1 MKKILFTGVAL
12 FSILLFGALSKP
24 EDNKVLVQ
32 TKDTKLP
39 DWQWSS
45 GEVEIAKTAAKE
57 CFIISFDPKIYRPRD
72 SVKIIFSSYKVS
84 LSHIDKDTKI
94 GQWSGR
100 VNLVYFIN
108 NNWIPIV
115 SDTNDRINQPFT
127 GKNNV
132 MEDGLKNYAIL
143 LTVPLSH
150 TLTITASVISFEKDN
165 HMSSLILQSGKTGI
179 TLTTSIKGIEV
190 EKIIRN

>member
-1 MKKILFTGVAL
+1 M
-12 FSILLFGALSKP
+12 
-24 EDNKVLVQ
+24 
-32 TKDTKLP
+32 
-39 DWQWSS
+39 
-45 GEVEIAKTAAKE
+45 EITKTAAKE

-84 LSHIDKDTKI
+84 LSNVDKGTKI

-127 GKNNV
+127 GKNNM
-132 MEDGLKNYAIL
+132 MEDEIKNYTLL
-143 LTVPLSH
+143 LTVPLSR
-150 TLTITASVISFEKDN
+150 TLTITTSVLSFEKDN
-165 HMSSLILQSGKTGI
+165 HMGSLILQSGKEGI

-190 EKIIRN
+190 EKIVRN

>member
-1 MKKILFTGVAL
+1 MKKILFIGLAL

-57 CFIISFDPKIYRPRD
+57 CFIISFDPKIYRQRD
-72 SVKIIFSSYKVS
+72 SVKIIFNSYKVS
-84 LSHIDKDTKI
+84 LSNVDKDTKI

-100 VNLVYFIN
+100 VSLVYFIN

-115 SDTNDRINQPFT
+115 NDTNDRINQPFT

-132 MEDGLKNYAIL
+132 MEDGLKNYTLL

-150 TLTITASVISFEKDN
+150 TLTITTSALSFEKDN
-165 HMSSLILQSGKTGI
+165 HMGSLILQNGKEGI

-190 EKIIRN
+190 EKIVRN

>member
-1 MKKILFTGVAL
+1 MKKILSAGVAL
-12 FSILLFGALSKP
+12 FTFLVFTALSKP

-39 DWQWSS
+39 DWQWTS
-45 GEVEIAKTAAKE
+45 GEVEITKTAAKE

-72 SVKIIFSSYKVS
+72 SVKIIFNSYKVS
-84 LSHIDKDTKI
+84 LTNLEKDTKI

-100 VNLVYFIN
+100 VSLVYFIN

-132 MEDGLKNYAIL
+132 MEDNLKNYTLL

-150 TLTITASVISFEKDN
+150 TLTITTSVLSFEKDN
-165 HMSSLILQSGKTGI
+165 HMGSLILQNGKTGI
-179 TLTTSIKGIEV
+179 TLTASIKGIEV
-190 EKIIRN
+190 EKIVRN